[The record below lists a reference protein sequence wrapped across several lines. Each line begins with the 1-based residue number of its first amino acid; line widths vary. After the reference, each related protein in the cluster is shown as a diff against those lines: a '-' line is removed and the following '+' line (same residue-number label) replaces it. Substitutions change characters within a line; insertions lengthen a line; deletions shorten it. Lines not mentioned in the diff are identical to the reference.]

1 MPGNIFY
8 FVYSQY
14 IDDTKNSNGR
24 SNEMNKSIPVTDTNT
39 NIIRRN
45 EIEKISQTW
54 VSRYEVLER
63 HPSIVSK
70 IITFL
75 NNETFMDII
84 S

>member
-24 SNEMNKSIPVTDTNT
+24 SNEMNKSIPVTEPNT

-45 EIEKISQTW
+45 EIEKINQKW
-54 VSRYEVLER
+54 VLER